1 MPFEGE
7 AELLKKIDDAGE
19 ISVKDLVLDGS
30 NKVSFPGFPYT
41 FEGLGERIIVSIDLA
56 VTGYE
61 CKTCKGRK
69 RIKHQCECVTCGRS
83 GRKYSLEEIAQISNT
98 LGSAASEARK
108 DIPCSECGGDYK
120 SVEKDELCPDC
131 KGVGAT
137 IIIPKTSKNL
147 PQTGVVVSMGAEAKA
162 KAAFKV
168 GDRIL
173 FGQYA
178 GGMIP
183 TKAGLMFKYMDWQN
197 ALVKIEG
204 AEELAAFDFILN
216 ATE

>member
-1 MPFEGE
+1 MPFEKE
-7 AELLKKIDDAGE
+7 SELLKKIDDAGD
-19 ISVKDLVLDGS
+19 ISVRDLVLDGS

-41 FEGLGERIIVSIDLA
+41 FEGLGERIIVSIDLSI
-56 VTGYE
+56 TGYE

-69 RIKHQCECVTCGRS
+69 RLHKSCECVTCKHPGLRY
-83 GRKYSLEEIAQISNT
+83 GAEEIDNFIA
-98 LGSAASEARK
+98 LGMASRA
-108 DIPCSECGGDYK
+108 DQVCPSCQGDYPAA
-120 SVEKDELCPDC
+120 EKDELCPDC
-131 KGVGAT
+131 KGIGST
-137 IIIPKTSKNL
+137 IIIPKSSKNL
-147 PQTGVVVSMGAEAKA
+147 PQTGVVVSMGAEARA
-162 KAAFKV
+162 RAAFKI

-204 AEELAAFDFILN
+204 AEDLGAFDFITN
-216 ATE
+216 VNEE